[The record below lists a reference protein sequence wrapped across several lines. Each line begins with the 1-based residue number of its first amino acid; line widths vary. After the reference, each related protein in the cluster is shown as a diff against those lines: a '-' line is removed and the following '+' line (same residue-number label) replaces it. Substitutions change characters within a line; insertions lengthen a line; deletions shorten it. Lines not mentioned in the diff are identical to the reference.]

1 MRRIIPIILLLLIS
15 ISATDF
21 IQFMKLPALTSHYLE
36 HKTKS
41 GDLSFVDFLMMHYAS
56 HDDNDQDQTKD
67 MQLPFKDMHQ
77 SLQSMQFWSI
87 QQANNPFDLII
98 QSQRSS
104 FMIADEDTEYS
115 YFTPS
120 IWQPPKHE
128 HA

>member
-1 MRRIIPIILLLLIS
+1 MRRIIPILLLLFIT
-15 ISATDF
+15 ISATDA

-36 HKTKS
+36 HKADS

-56 HDDNDQDQTKD
+56 HDDNDHDQDKD

-77 SLQSMQFWSI
+77 SLQMMHIWSI

-98 QSQRSS
+98 YSQRSA
-104 FMIADEDTEYS
+104 FMIADEDSEYS
-115 YFTPS
+115 HFTPS
-120 IWQPPKHE
+120 IWQPPKYE